1 MATTI
6 NDFSKSFKGGVRAN
20 LFTCNVSGPGLADRS
35 TEFHCKGTSIPAS
48 TIGNIDVPFM
58 GRQLK
63 VPGDRTYADWTVTMF
78 NDESMSLH
86 AGFEKWMFDIQN
98 HGMNHQALGPNEV
111 YGRGTVT
118 QLARTGK
125 ALVTYD
131 IEIYPT
137 EVAAIDLAWDSNDAV
152 EEYAVTFAVN
162 NWFADGMSPG
172 SSSGGD
178 NSKWKAGVSITTGS
192 GGTRASVHGSYKAPG
207 FSIGGSVG

>member
-6 NDFSKSFKGGVRAN
+6 NDFSKSFRGGVRAN
-20 LFTCNVSGPGLADRS
+20 LFTCNVSGPGLADRA
-35 TEFHCKGTSIPAS
+35 TEYHCKGTSIPAA
-48 TIGNIDVPFM
+48 TIGNIDVPFL

-63 VPGDRTYADWTVTMF
+63 VPGDRTYSDWTVTMF
-78 NDESMSLH
+78 NDENMSLH

-162 NWFADGMSPG
+162 WWVPKVGGLATGAGNT
-172 SSSGGD
+172 SGD
-178 NSKWKAGVSITTGS
+178 DAVKW
-192 GGTRASVHGSYKAPG
+192 
-207 FSIGGSVG
+207 SIGGSLDSDGNAAATGRVSISL